1 MSSAQV
7 SFYAVEEL
15 LGQGTTGLVY
25 RARDTR
31 DGRLVAVKLLRPEA
45 DAEPERRSRFL
56 REARAIAAIDHPHI
70 AKIYE
75 VGIATLDG
83 DSVRQLGLGGDGND
97 PPRKLPFL
105 ALELLDGEDLGLV
118 IGGEPL
124 PLELVCELGCQML
137 RALVAAHKEGIVH
150 RDLKPANVRITS
162 GNQVKLLDFGLAKM
176 IATGSLDPAT
186 ASHLTLDGMVMGTLP
201 YLAPEQLQGEVVDG
215 RADLFSFGVLFFE
228 MLTGKPPFSANT
240 LVEYARSLIH
250 SRIERPSARR
260 PGLPACF
267 DHLALELM
275 ATEPAERPASAEAA
289 LAQLESCR
297 LAPLKTPSVPK
308 PPEKTPAG
316 ELPVEASPPLAA
328 SSRSTA
334 RTPPLRW
341 PSWLVLG
348 LPLGLLLILILL
360 LLATQ

>member
-7 SFYAVEEL
+7 SFYAVEGP
-15 LGQGTTGLVY
+15 LGQGTTGLVF

-31 DGRLVAVKLLRPEA
+31 DGRPVAVKLLRPEA

-83 DSVRQLGLGGDGND
+83 DSVRQLGLAEGRDE

-105 ALELLDGEDLGLV
+105 ALELLDGADLGLV

-137 RALVAAHKEGIVH
+137 RALAAAHKEGIVH

-176 IATGSLDPAT
+176 IATGPLDPAT

-201 YLAPEQLQGEVVDG
+201 YLAPEQLQGEAVDG
-215 RADLFSFGVLFFE
+215 RADLFSFGVIFFE

-267 DHLALELM
+267 DQLARELM
-275 ATEPAERPASAEAA
+275 ATEPAERPETAEAA

-297 LAPLKTPSVPK
+297 LIPPFIPSVPEPTK
-308 PPEKTPAG
+308 KAG
-316 ELPVEASPPLAA
+316 EGELTAEAKPSAAQPP
-328 SSRSTA
+328 SG
-334 RTPPLRW
+334 RW
-341 PSWLVLG
+341 PSWLVVG
-348 LPLGLLLILILL
+348 LPLGLVLVLILL
-360 LLATQ
+360 LLAKG

>member
-7 SFYAVEEL
+7 SFYAVEGL

-75 VGIATLDG
+75 VGIATLSHEDAAG
-83 DSVRQLGLGGDGND
+83 LGLGDSGDGE
-97 PPRKLPFL
+97 PRKLPFL
-105 ALELLDGEDLGLV
+105 ALELLDGDDLGVV

-124 PLELVCELGCQML
+124 PLELVCELGSQML
-137 RALVAAHKEGIVH
+137 GALAAAHKEGIVH

-162 GNQVKLLDFGLAKM
+162 NNQVKLLDFGLAKM
-176 IATGSLDPAT
+176 VATSQLDPAT

-201 YLAPEQLQGEVVDG
+201 YLAPEQLQGERVDG

-250 SRIERPSARR
+250 SRIEKPSVRR
-260 PGLPACF
+260 PGLPSCF
-267 DHLALELM
+267 DQLALELM
-275 ATEPAERPASAEAA
+275 ATEPAERPESAADA
-289 LAQLESCR
+289 LAMLESCR
-297 LAPLKTPSVPK
+297 LVPATPPSVPT
-308 PPEKTPAG
+308 PPETAPAR
-316 ELPVEASPPLAA
+316 EEKAEDSPQRPAA
-328 SSRSTA
+328 
-334 RTPPLRW
+334 PPSKRW

-348 LPLGLLLILILL
+348 LPLGLLLVLFLL
-360 LLATQ
+360 LLSTR